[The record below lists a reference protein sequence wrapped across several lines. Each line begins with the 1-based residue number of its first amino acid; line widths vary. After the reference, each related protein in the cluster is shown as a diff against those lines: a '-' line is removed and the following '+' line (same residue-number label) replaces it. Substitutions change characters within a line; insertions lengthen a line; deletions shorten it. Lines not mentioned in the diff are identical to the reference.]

1 MDDKIITKKSRTW
14 LTLRRVSQLVFLAL
28 FLFLFLKAEF
38 VDQGTLAWPVDLFFR
53 FDPLALAS
61 NLLSFGPLVAK
72 LFWSLIF
79 VALTFILGRFF
90 CGWVCPMGT
99 TLDGARRLLFA
110 PRPDRGVAARWRR
123 AKYYLLLTLLVS
135 ALLSVNLLGLF
146 DPLALLYRTLAIVLY
161 PVFGYGAEHVALV
174 LYRLGP
180 PVTYVSE
187 PVYQFFKATLLPF
200 RPLVYLL
207 PFLTLT
213 LFALVVAAERVDR
226 RFWCRALCPL
236 GALYGLMARFSL
248 LRRRP
253 TAMCPDCGDCT
264 ERCKMGAF
272 APGLP
277 ARHQNAECQLCLHC
291 LAECEK
297 GNRVEFTWRSR
308 ALRAPLDLG
317 RRQLITAVAAGA
329 AVVPLIRL
337 GSLAQ
342 RPDEYLI
349 RPPGAQ
355 NEAEFLSRCIRCGQC
370 TKVCLTNGLQ
380 PVWWEAGLEGLYTPK
395 LVPRLGYCN
404 FSCHLCSQVC
414 PTGAIP
420 NLELKVKQTTALG
433 TAFINRS
440 RCIVFTEGTDC
451 MVCEEHCPVT
461 PKAIVFSEQEVVNL
475 LGERVQVK
483 LPVINPD
490 RCNGCGQCE
499 HVCPVG
505 GESAIRVK
513 RSLRVE
519 M

>member
-1 MDDKIITKKSRTW
+1 MIRRSRKNPVTW

-53 FDPLALAS
+53 FDPLALATH
-61 NLLSFGPLVAK
+61 LLTFGPLVAK

-110 PRPDRGVAARWRR
+110 PRPDRGVASRWRR
-123 AKYYLLLTLLVS
+123 VKYYLLITLLVS

-146 DPLALLYRTLAIVLY
+146 DPLSLLYRTLAIVLY
-161 PVFGYGAEHVALV
+161 PVFGYGVEHAALV

-236 GALYGLMARFSL
+236 GALYGLLARFSL

-253 TAMCPDCGDCT
+253 AALCPDCGDCT

-277 ARHQNAECQLCLHC
+277 ARHQNAECQLCMRC

-297 GNRVEFTWRSR
+297 GNRVQFTWRSK
-308 ALRAPLDLG
+308 APRAPLDLG

-329 AVVPLIRL
+329 AVVPMLRL
-337 GSLAQ
+337 GSLAR

-370 TKVCLTNGLQ
+370 MKVCLTNGLQ
-380 PVWWEAGLEGLYTPK
+380 PVL
-395 LVPRLGYCN
+395 
-404 FSCHLCSQVC
+404 
-414 PTGAIP
+414 
-420 NLELKVKQTTALG
+420 
-433 TAFINRS
+433 
-440 RCIVFTEGTDC
+440 
-451 MVCEEHCPVT
+451 
-461 PKAIVFSEQEVVNL
+461 
-475 LGERVQVK
+475 
-483 LPVINPD
+483 
-490 RCNGCGQCE
+490 
-499 HVCPVG
+499 VG
-505 GESAIRVK
+505 GRPGRTLYPANWSPGWGIATFPATSAA
-513 RSLRVE
+513 RSVPPGPFPTWNCR
-519 M
+519 

>member
-1 MDDKIITKKSRTW
+1 MIRLSRKESRTW

-53 FDPLALAS
+53 FDPLALATH
-61 NLLSFGPLVAK
+61 LLTFGPLVAK

-110 PRPDRGVAARWRR
+110 PRPDRGVASRWRR
-123 AKYYLLLTLLVS
+123 VKYYLLITLLVS

-146 DPLALLYRTLAIVLY
+146 DPLSLLYRTLAIVLY
-161 PVFGYGAEHVALV
+161 PVFGYGVEHAALT

-236 GALYGLMARFSL
+236 GALYGLLARFSL

-253 TAMCPDCGDCT
+253 TALCPDCGDCT

-272 APGLP
+272 APGQP
-277 ARHQNAECQLCLHC
+277 ARHQNAECQLCLRC

-297 GNRVEFTWRSR
+297 GKGAIHLALQGAPGSPGPGPAPVDHRGGGRGRGRADAAPGLPGPAAGRVPHPPPRGPERSR
-308 ALRAPLDLG
+308 VSLPLHPLRPVHEGLPHQ
-317 RRQLITAVAAGA
+317 RPAAG
-329 AVVPLIRL
+329 V
-337 GSLAQ
+337 
-342 RPDEYLI
+342 
-349 RPPGAQ
+349 
-355 NEAEFLSRCIRCGQC
+355 
-370 TKVCLTNGLQ
+370 
-380 PVWWEAGLEGLYTPK
+380 
-395 LVPRLGYCN
+395 
-404 FSCHLCSQVC
+404 
-414 PTGAIP
+414 
-420 NLELKVKQTTALG
+420 
-433 TAFINRS
+433 
-440 RCIVFTEGTDC
+440 
-451 MVCEEHCPVT
+451 
-461 PKAIVFSEQEVVNL
+461 
-475 LGERVQVK
+475 
-483 LPVINPD
+483 
-490 RCNGCGQCE
+490 
-499 HVCPVG
+499 VG
-505 GESAIRVK
+505 GRPGRTLYPETGPPDGVLQLFLPP
-513 RSLRVE
+513 LRPGLPHRGHSQAWN
-519 M
+519 